1 MMSTNTASSR
11 KRKLDIEVP
20 RGIDVLPPTS
30 SIGPVFV
37 NFPAIRP
44 GNRTSFQMYKR
55 ERNLLPEVPL
65 ADQQTVVACETQDVE
80 FYSINKDLADGSNE
94 QFACEYL
101 PAIYDPSTQQII
113 VQPAIPTYVL
123 AQRVKRT
130 KLSITHVTSRE
141 NDLSHMA
148 KRDVLGEAFGTRKA
162 KSRIRAN
169 ERNKVDA
176 TGQDSVRD
184 HLMVAIEEAA
194 RSAANAN
201 VDTPASAILPPPNTN
216 TTDPSEVYPLSAL
229 IPAEEAAAIDWKKL
243 SNTKLDAKERV
254 ALFPFR
260 GSRWLE
266 QKMRLA
272 SELPEP
278 IKKQQMRALYYI
290 SCMRQFQKMKGSLGN
305 SSTLHEKMNQMPRVI
320 LAGLL
325 DRFTETAKGSSKPVI
340 TPAMENKLLAW
351 QFALRLSLENWSADI
366 VATADDLQMTSQ
378 RVGDIFK
385 SLGCTVDQ
393 VTAVDRERLGIRGG
407 EAKNLRKAVLQ
418 APPVFPKERKRG
430 PAKR

>member
-1 MMSTNTASSR
+1 MAFSRAVSSR
-11 KRKLDIEVP
+11 KRKQEIEAPFGV
-20 RGIDVLPPTS
+20 DVLPLTS
-30 SIGPVFV
+30 GVGPAFV

-44 GNRTSFQMYKR
+44 ANKTPFQLYKR
-55 ERNLLPEVPL
+55 DRDLLSDASL
-65 ADQQTVVACETQDVE
+65 ADQQTVIACETRDVE
-80 FYSINKDLADGSNE
+80 FYSINKDLADRSNE

-101 PAIYDPSTQQII
+101 PAIYDPSTHKMV

-130 KLSITHVTSRE
+130 KISNMHIKSRE
-141 NDLSHMA
+141 SDLSHMA

-176 TGQDSVRD
+176 TAQESARD
-184 HLMVAIEEAA
+184 HLMVTIEEAA
-194 RSAANAN
+194 RSGA
-201 VDTPASAILPPPNTN
+201 PAQ
-216 TTDPSEVYPLSAL
+216 
-229 IPAEEAAAIDWKKL
+229 EAAAIDWKKL
-243 SNTKLDAKERV
+243 SNVKLEEKERIS
-254 ALFPFR
+254 LLPFR

-266 QKMRLA
+266 QKLRLA
-272 SELPEP
+272 SELPASTKEY
-278 IKKQQMRALYYI
+278 QL
-290 SCMRQFQKMKGSLGN
+290 QFQKMKGSLGN
-305 SSTLHEKMNQMPRVI
+305 PSSVLEKMNHMPRVI

-325 DRFTETAKGSSKPVI
+325 DRFSETAKGSSKPVI

-366 VATADDLQMTSQ
+366 AATAEDLQMTPQ
-378 RVGDIFK
+378 KVGDVYK

-393 VTAVDRERLGIRGG
+393 VTALDRDRLGIKGG
-407 EAKNLRKAVLQ
+407 EAKSLRKAILQ